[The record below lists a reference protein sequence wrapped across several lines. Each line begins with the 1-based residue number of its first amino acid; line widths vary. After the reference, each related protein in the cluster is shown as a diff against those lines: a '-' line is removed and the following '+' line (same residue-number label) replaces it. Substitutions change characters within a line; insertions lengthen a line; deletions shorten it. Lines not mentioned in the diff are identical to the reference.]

1 MAVNLVVALDF
12 DKLDTAEKLVEQL
25 EPSTCA
31 LKVGSEMFTRF
42 GPTFVRQLVDKRFR
56 VFLDLK
62 FHDIPTTVAK
72 ACQASAELGVWMVN
86 LHASGGRKMMDSARA
101 ALDSYGET
109 RPLLIAVTVLT
120 SMNADEFSFLNHET
134 ISQHVER
141 LAKNSLDA
149 GLDGVVSSA
158 LEVPLIKA
166 CCGQAFLT
174 VTPGIRF
181 DTENTDDQSR
191 VTTPSAA
198 LRAGSDYLV
207 VGRPITLSENPME
220 VVHHILQTKH

>member
-12 DKLDTAEKLVEQL
+12 DNLYTAEHLVEQL
-25 EPSTCA
+25 DPRACA
-31 LKVGSEMFTRF
+31 LKVGSEMFTLF
-42 GPTFVRQLVDKRFR
+42 GPAFVKQLVDKSFR

-62 FHDIPTTVAK
+62 FHDIPSTVAK

-86 LHASGGRKMMDSARA
+86 LHACGGRKMMDAARIA
-101 ALDSYGET
+101 IEAYGET

-120 SMNADEFSFLNHET
+120 SMNVVEFSSLYHET

-141 LAKNSLDA
+141 LAKFSLDA

-174 VTPGIRF
+174 VTPGIRL
-181 DTENTDDQSR
+181 DTNSADDQSR
-191 VTTPSAA
+191 VNTPSAA
-198 LRAGSDYLV
+198 LKAGSDYLV
-207 VGRPITLSENPME
+207 VGRPITSSENPME
-220 VVHHILQTKH
+220 VVHQILQTKH